1 MEGQIT
7 RKDIIADDAI
17 SWGADYAKTL
27 DLAIGKNKE
36 FVTAIVSL
44 SEANN
49 RLRGSFNQAE
59 FVENQK
65 RVNAANNEAIVIWKE
80 QIQLENNL
88 ISTKKKVELA
98 SEGTNRA
105 LVKER
110 LELALINKEIKQE
123 QLERLGLVSAY
134 TKLNNAR
141 TEAKNKLRDLIASEK
156 ASSAEIKKATI
167 EFDR

>member
-1 MEGQIT
+1 MEEQIT

-88 ISTKKKVELA
+88 ISTKK
-98 SEGTNRA
+98 
-105 LVKER
+105 
-110 LELALINKEIKQE
+110 Q
-123 QLERLGLVSAY
+123 
-134 TKLNNAR
+134 
-141 TEAKNKLRDLIASEK
+141 
-156 ASSAEIKKATI
+156 
-167 EFDR
+167 